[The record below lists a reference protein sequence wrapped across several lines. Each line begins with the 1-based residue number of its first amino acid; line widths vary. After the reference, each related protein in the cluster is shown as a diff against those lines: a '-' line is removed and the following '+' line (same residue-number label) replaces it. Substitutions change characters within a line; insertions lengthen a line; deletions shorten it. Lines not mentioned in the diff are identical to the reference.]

1 MSEPELL
8 DGEIARYLLGE
19 LPEDERDAFEARM
32 LADDELHEGV
42 HAVEDDLFDAYAE
55 DALPGDRRL
64 RFEATFLRDAAGQ
77 QRLAAARAILRAAQA
92 RPAPSWWARLW
103 AAPRVWM
110 TGLAVAAAAI
120 ALVVWSARGA
130 RAPAGAD
137 VVTIALVAPTRG
149 ASPPVVH
156 LRGARHLRI
165 EPDVLTATQAIVH
178 GPDGNRVAT
187 TLQPG
192 PPPIVLVGVAGLAP
206 GTYVLSILP
215 RGGEVV
221 ELPFTIAAD

>member
-19 LPEDERDAFEARM
+19 LPQDERDAFEARM
-32 LADDELHEGV
+32 LADDALHELVRAG
-42 HAVEDDLFDAYAE
+42 EDDRCDAYAE
-55 DALPGDRRL
+55 GALPGDRRL
-64 RFEATFLRDAAGQ
+64 RFEATFLHDAAGLA
-77 QRLAAARAILRAAQA
+77 RLAAARAILRAAHA
-92 RPAPSWWARLW
+92 HAAAPSWWARLW
-103 AAPRVWM
+103 AVPRVWM

-120 ALVVWSARGA
+120 ALVGWSTRGA
-130 RAPAGAD
+130 RAPARAD
-137 VVTIALVAPTRG
+137 VVTVALIAPTRG

-192 PPPIVLVGVAGLAP
+192 PPPIVLVGA
-206 GTYVLSILP
+206 
-215 RGGEVV
+215 E
-221 ELPFTIAAD
+221 